1 MYHGCPSARKPY
13 DFDMPATLQSSTL
26 TVRNPATGAVV
37 GEVNVTPAAGVPDM
51 VARAR
56 RAQAGWAAQSLDDRA
71 ATLLRAKDAL
81 AAAAERMGSLASQE
95 MGKPI
100 KEALGEATYAAA
112 GLDEMIREAV
122 DALREE
128 VLEDAN
134 VRTRLVFDPYGVAAA
149 ITPWNFPILM
159 PVQNVL
165 PALVA
170 GNAVIFKPSE
180 VSPLCAQAWAECL
193 QSVLPDDVLQVMHG
207 DGTQGS
213 ALIRA
218 GVDLV
223 VFTGSRATGMAI
235 MREASAHLTR
245 LILELGGKD
254 PLIVLEDAD
263 VEAAATFA
271 VRNSFRNAGQVC
283 VSTERIFVHDAVA
296 DRFTQLVVDGA
307 KAMKQGDSAQE
318 STQIGPMSSARQK
331 SIVLQQ
337 LQEAIAAGATCL
349 VGEGDGGAPSEGN
362 YLRPTVL
369 VDVTPGMSIMRDETF
384 GPVAPIVRIASDDQA
399 VALANDTPYGL
410 GAAVF
415 GAPDHA
421 ARVAEQLT
429 AGMVGINKGCG
440 GADGSPWVGSR
451 HSGHGFHGGKY
462 GTRQF
467 AQVRTISRART
478 GE

>member
-1 MYHGCPSARKPY
+1 ML
-13 DFDMPATLQSSTL
+13 ATQHAPML
-26 TVRNPATGAVV
+26 TIRNPSTGEVV
-37 GEVNVTPAAGVPDM
+37 GEVPVTPVAEIAGV

-56 RAQAGWAAQSLDDRA
+56 EAQVGWAAKSLDERA
-71 ATLLRAKDAL
+71 SIILRAKDPL
-81 AAAAERMGSLASQE
+81 AAAAERMGSLASRE

-100 KEALGEATYAAA
+100 KEALGEAKHAA
-112 GLDEMIREAV
+112 GGLEEMVKESV
-122 DALREE
+122 EALREE
-128 VLEDAN
+128 VLEDAS

-165 PALVA
+165 PALIA

-180 VSPLCAQAWAECL
+180 VSPLCAQAWAKCL
-193 QSVLPDDVLQVMHG
+193 QSVLPEDVLQVIHG

-213 ALIRA
+213 ALIRE

-235 MREASAHLTR
+235 MREASGHLTR

-263 VEAAATFA
+263 LEAAATFA

-296 DRFTQLVVDGA
+296 DRFTQLVVEGA
-307 KAMKQGDSAQE
+307 KTMKQGDSADE
-318 STQIGPMSSARQK
+318 STQLGPMASARQK
-331 SIVLQQ
+331 SIVMKQ
-337 LQEAIAAGATCL
+337 LQEAIAAGAKCL
-349 VGEGDGGAPSEGN
+349 VGEGDDGAAPSEGN
-362 YLRPTVL
+362 FVRPTVL
-369 VDVTPGMSIMRDETF
+369 VDVTPEMSIMRDETF
-384 GPVAPIVRIASDDQA
+384 GPVAPIVRVSTDAQA

-421 ARVAEQLT
+421 ARVADQLT

-467 AQVRTISRART
+467 AQVRTISRSKA
-478 GE
+478 

>member
-1 MYHGCPSARKPY
+1 
-13 DFDMPATLQSSTL
+13 MPTTLPAPVL
-26 TVRNPATGAVV
+26 TIRNPATGAVV
-37 GEVNVTPAAGVPDM
+37 GEVPVTPIDVIPAV

-56 RAQAGWAAQSLDDRA
+56 IAQAGWAARTLDERA
-71 ATLLRAKDAL
+71 AMLLGAKGAL
-81 AAAAERMGSLASQE
+81 AAAAERMGTLASQE

-100 KEALGEATYAAA
+100 KEALGEAKYAAS
-112 GLDEMIREAV
+112 GLEEMVREAV
-122 DALREE
+122 EALREE

-134 VRTRLVFDPYGVAAA
+134 VTTRLVFDPFGVAAA

-180 VSPLCAQAWAECL
+180 VSPLCGQAWAECL
-193 QSVLPDDVLQVMHG
+193 QSVLPEDVLQVIHG
-207 DGTQGS
+207 DGKQGA
-213 ALIRA
+213 ALVGA

-235 MREASAHLTR
+235 MREAAGHLTR

-254 PLIVLEDAD
+254 PLLVLEDAD
-263 VEAAATFA
+263 LEAAATFA

-283 VSTERIFVHDAVA
+283 VSTERIFVHESVA
-296 DRFTQLVVDGA
+296 DRFTQLVVEGA
-307 KAMKQGDSAQE
+307 TSMKQGDSADE

-331 SIVLQQ
+331 SIVMRQ
-337 LQEAIAAGATCL
+337 LQEAIAAGARCL
-349 VGEGDGGAPSEGN
+349 AGECDGGPASAGN
-362 YLRPTVL
+362 FVRPTVL
-369 VDVTPGMSIMRDETF
+369 VDVTPQMSIMRDETF
-384 GPVAPIVRIASDDQA
+384 GPVAPIVRVNSDAQA
-399 VALANDTPYGL
+399 VAMANDTPYGL

-421 ARVAEQLT
+421 ARVAERLT

-467 AQVRTISRART
+467 AQVRTISRSR
-478 GE
+478 